1 MSNWIHTESVPLMCI
16 HAHIGFING
25 IDFQK
30 VSTDVLHEKL
40 VFLKGYGFRK
50 YPKSE
55 ECEKLKLSIEE
66 MANAILPVKSEIADI
81 WAVAT
86 SRGESV
92 SYHSHSSNT
101 HMQPEEYW
109 SGIIYTSADEDA
121 AEIVLHSFG
130 YNRIES
136 MIKIKPEVGKIIFFN
151 SFVPHHTTKHE
162 SLDIR
167 VGVSFNLKPKN
178 PVTTEIPNMKI
189 YQG

>member
-1 MSNWIHTESVPLMCI
+1 MSNWIYTEHLPLMCVY
-16 HAHIGFING
+16 AHVGHIYG
-25 IDFQK
+25 IDYDK
-30 VSTDVLHEKL
+30 VSKEILHEKL
-40 VFLKGYGFRK
+40 VFSKGYGFRT

-55 ECEKLKLSIEE
+55 ECEKLKSSIED
-66 MANAILPVKSEIADI
+66 MANSILPVQSEIVDI

-92 SYHSHSSNT
+92 SYHSHASNT

-109 SGIIYTSADEDA
+109 SGIIYTAADEDS

-136 MIKIKPEVGKIIFFN
+136 MMKIKPEVGKVVFFN

-189 YQG
+189 YRG